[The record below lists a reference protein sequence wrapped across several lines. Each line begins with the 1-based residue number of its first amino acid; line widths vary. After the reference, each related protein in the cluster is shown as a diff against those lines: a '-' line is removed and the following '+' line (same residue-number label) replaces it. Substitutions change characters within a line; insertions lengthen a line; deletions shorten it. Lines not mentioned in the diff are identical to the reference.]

1 MRRTNKQCLIGLWFA
16 VIIAAECAG
25 CGGGG
30 SSGPPPPPPTPITV
44 TVSPTTPIVLA
55 GQMQQFTATL
65 TNDSSMKGVTWSLS
79 GPACSGAACGTL
91 SGINTT
97 STTYMAPASV
107 PSNLAVALTATS
119 VADTTKS
126 SQATITVPATATAA
140 CGSGNESLLAAG
152 TPYAFLFQGFVSSGP
167 FAMSMAIAGSF
178 TPDGK
183 GGITGGDEDIN
194 GASGPSTG
202 LTINSSGS
210 SYSIGQDNRGC
221 LTVTNSAGTTAEFRF
236 ALGSISGTPPVA
248 TKGRI
253 IEFDD
258 TNGTGT
264 RGSGIIRMQGKT
276 SFASSLR
283 GTYAF
288 AFSGNDR
295 SDGRFAIAGTLTADG
310 AGNFN
315 GGSADW
321 DDAGVLGTNLTCT
334 TCGTYST
341 SLDVNG
347 RGTTQVTAFG
357 FSTTLTASFVFYQ
370 VAASEAIFMS
380 IDPLYVAPLAIGEAL
395 LETVP
400 TGGFAP
406 SSLSGKTVFHLSGA
420 SGFFPFPT
428 TATIGLANANGLGG
442 FPSVI
447 VDTDSAGTTSGQ
459 TVTTWNYSVAS
470 TGRVALSGT
479 TANLPVFYLLNANT
493 GFIVGTDSEA
503 SSGFLEPQVGSS
515 FNDSTL
521 NVKCSFGTEN
531 PSGRGVSMNSGVISL
546 NGSIGTFS
554 GTADSSTISGLNPSG
569 TIFGTYT
576 VTPDGTGTIT
586 DQSGNP
592 GVLIVISS
600 SRFLLILDETTTN
613 VNPSVTVVEQ

>member
-1 MRRTNKQCLIGLWFA
+1 
-16 VIIAAECAG
+16 
-25 CGGGG
+25 
-30 SSGPPPPPPTPITV
+30 
-44 TVSPTTPIVLA
+44 
-55 GQMQQFTATL
+55 L
-65 TNDSSMKGVTWSLS
+65 T
-79 GPACSGAACGTL
+79 
-91 SGINTT
+91 
-97 STTYMAPASV
+97 
-107 PSNLAVALTATS
+107 VALAATS

-126 SQATITVPATATAA
+126 GQATITVPATATAA

-152 TPYAFLFQGFVSSGP
+152 VPYAFLFQGFVSLGP
-167 FAMSMAIAGSF
+167 FAMPTAIAGSF

-194 GASGPSTG
+194 GSSGPSIG

-221 LTVTNSAGTTAEFRF
+221 LTVTNSTGTTAEFRF

-288 AFSGNDR
+288 AFSGNDP
-295 SDGRFAIAGTLTADG
+295 SDGRFSIAGTLTADG

-315 GGSADW
+315 GGNADW

-347 RGTTQVTAFG
+347 RGTTHVTAFG

-370 VAASEAIFMS
+370 VAASEAIFIS

-395 LETVP
+395 LETLP

-470 TGRVALSGT
+470 TGRVTLSGA
-479 TANLPVFYLLNANT
+479 TANLPIIYLLNANT

-515 FNDSTL
+515 FNGSTL
-521 NVKCSFGTEN
+521 NVKCSFGTDN
-531 PSGRGVSMNSGVISL
+531 ASGRGVSMNSGVISL

-576 VTPDGTGTIT
+576 ITPDGTGTIT

-600 SRFLLILDETTTN
+600 SKFLLILDETTTN